1 MAQGYFLTEA
11 DVAAVQALLEKS
23 ERFVERPGA
32 PSAEDTITAPEM
44 FVART
49 PDEQQNPPNGGI
61 PGLIEE
67 VGVGFKDEP
76 GHADCD
82 LYRVLKGAD
91 NRWTLRAYPEHSR
104 RVYNLSLQAIPKSTW
119 VLVIRDK
126 AGAWWAVTGGAAE
139 MTGVARVT
147 TQLIDGYNVSH
158 LGQGTFNTTTKT
170 FPSSKRVL
178 VLDAALIT
186 IPDSP

>member
-67 VGVGFKDEP
+67 AGVGFKDEP

-126 AGAWWAVTGGAAE
+126 AGAWWAVTGGAADPSAVVQVTSE
-139 MTGVARVT
+139 RVST
-147 TQLIDGYNVSH
+147 VYYRSYR
-158 LGQGTFNTTTKT
+158 GTNFNEPTRS
-170 FPSSKRVL
+170 FQSKVEIL
-178 VLDAALIT
+178 VLDASDIGF
-186 IPDSP
+186 PP